1 MQTRYGGFALSIK
14 IGLSFGG
21 LQIDTIESD
30 TGQARLLAS
39 GDALTWAG
47 QAEHSAE
54 RGQIAYHAS
63 IDTIGGAGAFASFG
77 GSDVNTVA
85 GPVHSVAFGERI
97 VPIVGENAT
106 ASLAISVDERT
117 GSLAVDPISGHYVT
131 TVGVSGG
138 PSFGAEGSVH
148 VSASPAFVPGIPDP
162 LNNTWRV
169 W

>member
-21 LQIDTIESD
+21 LQIDIIESD

-63 IDTIGGAGAFASFG
+63 IDTIGGAAALIS
-77 GSDVNTVA
+77 SPRRPQAAQPNPAIDRALQRCVPTA
-85 GPVHSVAFGERI
+85 LAER
-97 VPIVGENAT
+97 VP
-106 ASLAISVDERT
+106 
-117 GSLAVDPISGHYVT
+117 
-131 TVGVSGG
+131 
-138 PSFGAEGSVH
+138 
-148 VSASPAFVPGIPDP
+148 
-162 LNNTWRV
+162 
-169 W
+169 